1 MWQAGQFRKSRG
13 KNKCGR
19 QGVDTE
25 PGQPQVVGDT
35 GAGEMLTHQ
44 QAAAHMN
51 KARL

>member
-1 MWQAGQFRKSRG
+1 MASWAVQKVKGQKQMRKT
-13 KNKCGR
+13 
-19 QGVDTE
+19 GVDTE
-25 PGQPQVVGDT
+25 PGQPKVVGDT